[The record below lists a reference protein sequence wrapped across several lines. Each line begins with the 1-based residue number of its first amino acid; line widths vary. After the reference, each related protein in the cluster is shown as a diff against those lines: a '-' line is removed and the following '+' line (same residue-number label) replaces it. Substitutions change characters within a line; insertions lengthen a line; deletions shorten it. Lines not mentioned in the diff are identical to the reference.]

1 MDIGKTNDNYIF
13 YEGYEGE
20 PEIILYIP
28 NETTIHIWEGYFDD
42 IYDTP
47 SLDGKGWIGFTKDY
61 HQIEGIFA
69 SGGSVAAINPKE
81 YLEDLLLYKDKAFD
95 FTETAQVFNLMVA
108 LFENAIKDGVSVVA
122 EKR

>member
-1 MDIGKTNDNYIF
+1 MMDIGKTNDNYIF

-47 SLDGKGWIGFTKDY
+47 SLDGKGWIGSQKIIIKSKEY
-61 HQIEGIFA
+61 
-69 SGGSVAAINPKE
+69 SPVVAALQQSIPRNILRI
-81 YLEDLLLYKDKAFD
+81 YCC
-95 FTETAQVFNLMVA
+95 
-108 LFENAIKDGVSVVA
+108 IKTKHLILRKLHRCSILW
-122 EKR
+122 